1 MQPPHTMLQP
11 RRQGASVGTRA
22 YQRSLYPMPSA
33 DGFRRKLQVE
43 VMTHH
48 VPDMSALMARIRYAV
63 RVDTHRDAALNHM
76 IDSQTGASV
85 DAPDANGNVAAF
97 PPDADEAQEYYD
109 CNLLW
114 ARATTHAYRQA
125 GILLWRLVNKMM
137 ISLKTFDEMDALLY
151 PERTSIQGTIGGW
164 TQGMWRR
171 FFYGALCGLHP
182 EAHEMA
188 RHWEALA

>member
-22 YQRSLYPMPSA
+22 NQLSLYPMPSA

-48 VPDMSALMARIRYAV
+48 VPDMSALMARIRYAILL
-63 RVDTHRDAALNHM
+63 DTHRDAALNHM
-76 IDSQTGASV
+76 IDSQTSASV

-109 CNLLW
+109 CNLFW

-125 GILLWRLVNKMM
+125 GILLWRLVNRMM
-137 ISLKTFDEMDALLY
+137 ISLENLVLDEMNGRY
-151 PERTSIQGTIGGW
+151 QRW
-164 TQGMWRR
+164 
-171 FFYGALCGLHP
+171 
-182 EAHEMA
+182 
-188 RHWEALA
+188 